1 MRIALALALVLS
13 GCGMTRVGQSTL
25 EGLPLESKLDLI
37 EAENDLF
44 IAIDAVDEA
53 AIRVNEARED
63 YQNSEL
69 RIDEA
74 EESLRRA
81 TEANTAK
88 LIDIGRLSVLE
99 AKQRRE
105 FLSSWLD
112 AQKTALELSEAK
124 LQLAEAQFER
134 TKAIIVKKANVEGSQ
149 DIDLAKFDRQV
160 SNFQEEVDEAIE
172 AFSEDNREAEKYRSV
187 WYSTRHKL
195 AKNTGGGQ
203 GSPWV
208 E

>member
-1 MRIALALALVLS
+1 
-13 GCGMTRVGQSTL
+13 
-25 EGLPLESKLDLI
+25 LPLESKLDLI

-53 AIRVNEARED
+53 AIRVSEARED

-74 EESLRRA
+74 KESLRRA
-81 TEANTAK
+81 SEANTSK
-88 LIDIGRLSVLE
+88 LIDIGKLSVLE

-112 AQKTALELSEAK
+112 AQKAALELSETK

-160 SNFQEEVDEAIE
+160 SNFQEEVNEAIE

-195 AKNTGGGQ
+195 AKKHGWRTRQPMG
-203 GSPWV
+203 
-208 E
+208 